1 MVVDR
6 LGTPVPEQM
15 PLHGFLRF
23 CYRTVPGRVLLRLV
37 RSKACSRLMGAY
49 MNSRLS
55 VGRVKKAIR
64 EQKPDLTQFE
74 QDSFRSFNA
83 YFTRKRREEIF
94 PFCHDESRLCSP
106 ADSRLTV
113 VPLQGDR
120 AFPVKQAPY
129 TVSELLQDEAEAKRY
144 AGGHA
149 LVFRLCPTDY
159 HRYAYPDDGQ
169 EVSCKTIPGTLHTV
183 SPVALETV
191 PVFHR
196 NSREVTILET
206 VHFGR
211 IAFIEV
217 GALLVGR
224 ICNRHRER
232 FRRGEEKGYFA
243 YGGSTVVLL
252 VQPNRLQP
260 DEDLLRNSANGIE
273 TFVRSGEA
281 IGTATP

>member
-6 LGTPVPEQM
+6 MGTPVPEQI
-15 PLHGFLRF
+15 PLHSFLRF
-23 CYRTVPGRVLLRLV
+23 CYRTIPGRAVLRLI
-37 RSKACSRLMGAY
+37 RSKFCSRTAGLF

-55 VGRVKKAIR
+55 RFYAKSVIR
-64 EQKPDLTQFE
+64 QQKPDLTQFE
-74 QDSFRSFNA
+74 QTEFRSFNA
-83 YFTRKRREEIF
+83 YFTRKRREGLF
-94 PFCHDESRLCSP
+94 PFCPDADRLCSP

-113 VPLQGDR
+113 IPLQGDT

-129 TVSELLQDEAEAKRY
+129 TASELLRDETEAKQY
-144 AGGHA
+144 EDGYA

-159 HRYAYPDDGQ
+159 HRYAYPDDGT
-169 EVSCKTIPGTLHTV
+169 EVSCKKIPGTLHTV
-183 SPVALETV
+183 SPVALETL

-206 VHFGR
+206 LHFGR

-224 ICNRHRER
+224 ICNRHREA
-232 FRRGEEKGYFA
+232 FVRGEEKGYFA

-252 VQPNRLQP
+252 IQPNRLKP
-260 DEDLLRNSANGIE
+260 DEILLQNSFNGLE
-273 TFVRSGEA
+273 TLVRSGEA
-281 IGTATP
+281 IGTAL